1 MYIAKD
7 KLGLTA
13 WTVEPYYVEDRNMF
27 DSEESTLV
35 LALPD
40 DFDKIWG
47 VSLKNGQCVKVIM
60 EIVR

>member
-1 MYIAKD
+1 
-7 KLGLTA
+7 
-13 WTVEPYYVEDRNMF
+13 VEPYYVEDRNMF